1 MVTSVRKV
9 DFYDCDPAGILFFA
23 NIFKYAHS
31 AYEEMMKNFKLDKD
45 YFRDGEYVIPI
56 VKSEAE
62 FIKTISFGDTLRIM
76 LHASQVKKNSFEL
89 TYEFRNMEQLTVAR
103 VKTVHV
109 FVKNENFEKAELPE
123 DLKKKLVSV
132 A

>member
-1 MVTSVRKV
+1 MVTSVRRV
-9 DFYDCDPAGILFFA
+9 DFYDCDPAGIIFFA
-23 NIFKYAHS
+23 NIFKMAHS
-31 AYEEMMKNFKLDKD
+31 AYEEMLKNFKLAEN
-45 YFRDGEYVIPI
+45 YFSSEEFVIPI
-56 VKSEAE
+56 IKSEAE

-76 LHASQVKKNSFEL
+76 LHATQVKNSSFEL

-109 FVKNENFEKAELPE
+109 FVRKENFEKTDLPE
-123 DLKKKLVSV
+123 DLRKKLVSV

>member
-1 MVTSVRKV
+1 MVTSVRRV

-23 NIFKYAHS
+23 NIFRFAHS
-31 AYEEMMKNFKLDKD
+31 AYEEMLKNFKLDEN
-45 YFRDGEYVIPI
+45 YFSGEQYVIPI
-56 VKSEAE
+56 IQSDAE

-76 LHASQVKKNSFEL
+76 LHATQVKSSSFEL

-103 VKTVHV
+103 VRTVHV
-109 FVKNENFEKAELPE
+109 MVEKETFEKAELPE
-123 DLKKKLVSV
+123 KLKKKLISV

>member
-23 NIFKYAHS
+23 NIFRFAHS
-31 AYEEMMKNFKLDKD
+31 AYEEMLKNFKLDDD
-45 YFRDGEYVIPI
+45 YFSSDEFVIPI
-56 VKSEAE
+56 IKSEAE

-76 LHASQVKKNSFEL
+76 LHASQVKNSSFEL

-109 FVKNENFEKAELPE
+109 FVKKQTFEKTELPE
-123 DLKKKLVSV
+123 KLRKKLIS
-132 A
+132 AA